1 MFNDTPFRHEAEN
14 SKESCSCGK
23 NLRQC
28 NCKSKSVETLKAV
41 RYLQEVSVNTL
52 EQKPKNGFDAWVQVL
67 EEEEQPVACSVD
79 NPDCENCGS

>member
-14 SKESCSCGK
+14 SKENCSCGK

-28 NCKSKSVETLKAV
+28 NCKSKSVD
-41 RYLQEVSVNTL
+41 TL